1 MALRQISQVRRA
13 ATAVSLAAAL
23 ALTLSACGSDDKKE
37 EKPAAAGQPAKQDS
51 GPGRASDTKAIATL
65 KGAQGISLDI
75 TSAARSAGGFVTVSG
90 TLRNTADE
98 DFAETS
104 PWSGPEI
111 AVKQAAGNSLGGATL
126 VDGAEKKR
134 YYTLRDTE
142 NRPLVST
149 GLGII
154 KAKSEQKVFMQFPA
168 PPKSTSAVDI
178 QIPTFQAAT
187 LKLTDA

>member
-1 MALRQISQVRRA
+1 MAMRQISQVRRA

-37 EKPAAAGQPAKQDS
+37 EKPAADQPAKQDS
-51 GPGRASDTKAIATL
+51 GPGRASDAKVIASL

-75 TSAARSAGGFVTVSG
+75 TSATRSAGGFVTVSG
-90 TLRNTADE
+90 NLRNTADE
-98 DFAETS
+98 DFTETS